1 MPQTPTPNSPES
13 EMVERIV
20 SNAFALMQINRHRLA
35 TLEHLLMVLL
45 KEEGV
50 QAVLAKCDV
59 DIEAM
64 RHDIEEALGNQ
75 EKIPP
80 ELALSA
86 SSNSNRVQS
95 TPAFWRVIKSTM
107 SHFQESGAR
116 ELHPYHFLVPFFEEE
131 DTTALAIL
139 QRQKLTRA
147 DLTRVISH
155 GKSNG
160 GNGKKEDDA
169 LNQYTINLNAKAA
182 AGSLDPLVGREREI
196 ERLVQ
201 ILGRRRKNNPLLVGD
216 PGVGKTALAE
226 GLAQRIVL
234 KDVPQRLQNLK
245 VHTVNLGALVAGT
258 KYRGDFE
265 ERWKSLLDQ
274 VSKDKNVILFIDEIH
289 TIIGAGGGKGAM
301 DAANLIKPA
310 LTTGDLRLIGSTTF
324 EEFRD
329 IFERDAALA
338 RRFQKVDV
346 VEPTPSETIQI
357 LTGLLPELER
367 HHQLKYSEKA
377 VDAAVRLSVRYLP
390 DKRLP
395 DKAIDLLD
403 EAGSRLRSRNEPKE
417 SDLIQE
423 ADIEATIAT
432 MTQLPIEKASTDEK
446 HALSHLLPQ
455 LEAKVFGQSKA
466 TETVASAMFLSKA
479 GLSHPNRPMGSFL
492 FTGPTGV
499 GKTET
504 ARQLAETLGLKLL
517 RFDMSEYK
525 EEHTIARLIG
535 APPGYVG
542 HDKGGLLTEQVN
554 QNPHA
559 VLLLDEIEKAHPNI
573 YNLLLQVMDAGRLTD
588 TNGRTVDFRHVVL
601 IMTTNAGASVAV
613 KRGIGFLK
621 HDNAA
626 DLTAALGEVFPP
638 EFRNRLDAIV
648 PFQALGQVEIEKV
661 VRKFLGEMGAQI
673 LERKVRIEVS
683 DEAVAWL
690 AEKGFDPQMGARP
703 LDRTIQEHIK
713 KPLSSLILFGDL
725 SGGGLAKVEVNEDK
739 TDLTI
744 TATATREVNLE
755 KLLEV
760 VPEEENLKLAK

>member
-1 MPQTPTPNSPES
+1 MSQTPSTPENEL
-13 EMVERIV
+13 VERIV
-20 SNAFALMQINRHRLA
+20 TNAFTLMQINRHRLA
-35 TLEHLLMVLL
+35 TLEHLLMILL
-45 KEEGV
+45 KDEGV
-50 QAVLAKCDV
+50 QTVLKKCNADL
-59 DIEAM
+59 DAM
-64 RHDIEEALGNQ
+64 RQDIEEALSNQ
-75 EKIPP
+75 EKVPADI
-80 ELALSA
+80 ALTT
-86 SSNSNRVQS
+86 NTTRVQS
-95 TPAFWRVIKSTM
+95 TPAFWRVVQATLQHHQS
-107 SHFQESGAR
+107 SGAR

-139 QRQKLTRA
+139 YRQKLNRT
-147 DLTRVISH
+147 DIIRVISH
-155 GKSNG
+155 GNKAQNN
-160 GNGKKEDDA
+160 NGKKEEDA
-169 LNQYTINLNAKAA
+169 LTQYTINLNAKAA
-182 AGSLDPLVGREREI
+182 EGTLDPLVGREREI

-216 PGVGKTALAE
+216 PGVGKTAIAE
-226 GLAQRIVL
+226 GLAQRIHL
-234 KDVPQRLQNLK
+234 KQVPQRLLDLK
-245 VHTVNLGALVAGT
+245 VHTVNLGAVVAGT

-265 ERWKSLLDQ
+265 ERWKALLDQ
-274 VSKDKNVILFIDEIH
+274 VSKDKNIILFIDEIH

-324 EEFRD
+324 EEYRD

-346 VEPTPSETIQI
+346 MEPTPTETIQI
-357 LTGLLPELER
+357 LTGLLPQLEK
-367 HHQLKYSEKA
+367 HHQVKYSEKS

-403 EAGSRLRSRNEPKE
+403 EAASRLRSRQEPAENDIIQE
-417 SDLIQE
+417 SD
-423 ADIEATIAT
+423 IESTLAT
-432 MTQLPIEKASTDEK
+432 MTQLPVERASNDDRES
-446 HALSHLLPQ
+446 LFNLLPK

-466 TETVASAMFLSKA
+466 TNTVAEAMFLSKA

-504 ARQLAETLGLKLL
+504 ARQLADTLGLKLL

-621 HDNAA
+621 QDRAS

-648 PFQALGQVEIEKV
+648 PFQALGQTEIEQV
-661 VRKFLGEMGAQI
+661 VRKFLGEMALQI
-673 LERKVRIEVS
+673 AERQVRVEVS
-683 DEAVAWL
+683 DEAVTWL
-690 AEKGFDPQMGARP
+690 AEKGFDPLMGARP

-713 KPLSSLILFGDL
+713 KPLSSLILFGEL
-725 SGGGLAKVEVNEDK
+725 KNGGLATVSLNETK
-739 TDLTI
+739 TDLVLV
-744 TATATREVNLE
+744 ATPIQDVSLSNLI
-755 KLLEV
+755 EV
-760 VPEEENLKLAK
+760 VPDGENIKLAK